1 MADWI
6 SFWDTQHAI
15 YVNARHRD
23 VHYRGIA
30 EDVRRYVPSSDA
42 VVMDYGCGEALYAGI
57 VAAAAKR
64 LILVEAAPRIVAGLI
79 ARFAADPK
87 IEVAT
92 PERLEAYPESGLDLI
107 VLNSVAQYLSGEA
120 LDALLGRFHRLLKP
134 DGLLVVGDIVPP
146 NVSPL
151 TDVAALL
158 RLATRHGFLGAA
170 CAGLVRTLTSDYARL
185 RARLGLA
192 RYDTAAMLD
201 KLSAAGFSGERAL
214 HNIGHNQ
221 ARMTFVARP
230 LR

>member
-6 SFWDTQHAI
+6 SFWDTHHSI

-23 VHYRGIA
+23 VHYRTIA
-30 EDVRRYVPSSDA
+30 EDVRRYVPSPEA
-42 VVMDYGCGEALYAGI
+42 VVMDYGCGEGLHAGI

-64 LILVEAAPRIVAGLI
+64 LILVEAAPGVVTGLI
-79 ARFAADPK
+79 ARFTADPK

-92 PERLEAYPESGLDLI
+92 PERLDAYPDHGLDLI
-107 VLNSVAQYLSGEA
+107 VLNSVAQYLSGET
-120 LDALLGRFHRLLKP
+120 LDALLGRFRRLLKSE
-134 DGLLVVGDIVPP
+134 GLLVVGDIVPP
-146 NVSPL
+146 NISPL

-170 CAGLVRTLTSDYARL
+170 LAGLVRTLTSDYARL

-192 RYDTAAMLD
+192 RYDAAAMLD
-201 KLSAAGFSGERAL
+201 KLSAAGFSGERAPD
-214 HNIGHNQ
+214 NIGHNQ
-221 ARMTFVARP
+221 ARITFLARP